1 LTVCAVPEVMFR
13 AAFYRCAAALDRI
26 DYLVTLT
33 RLGVL
38 DRFAGP
44 MCESPVGPLGE
55 KRVQPLRVPSNA
67 LARAKPAPPENDG
80 AGDGIKAVP
89 PALVAD

>member
-1 LTVCAVPEVMFR
+1 MFR
-13 AAFYRCAAALDRI
+13 AAFYRCAEALDRI

-44 MCESPVGPLGE
+44 MWERPAGPPG
-55 KRVQPLRVPSNA
+55 RDRAQSLRVPSNA
-67 LARAKPAPPENDG
+67 VARAKSAPPEIDD
-80 AGDGIKAVP
+80 AGDGIEAVP

>member
-1 LTVCAVPEVMFR
+1 MFR
-13 AAFYRCAAALDRI
+13 AALYRCAAALDRI
-26 DYLVTLT
+26 DYLITLT

-44 MCESPVGPLGE
+44 MLELPAGPLGE
-55 KRVQPLRVPSNA
+55 NRAQPLRVPLNEV
-67 LARAKPAPPENDG
+67 ARARSAPPEIHG
-80 AGDGIKAVP
+80 AGGGIEAVP

>member
-1 LTVCAVPEVMFR
+1 MFR
-13 AAFYRCAAALDRI
+13 AALYRYAAALDRI
-26 DYLVTLT
+26 DYLITLT

-44 MCESPVGPLGE
+44 IREGPAGPLGE
-55 KRVQPLRVPSNA
+55 KRAQPLRVPSNA
-67 LARAKPAPPENDG
+67 VARARSAPPGIGG

>member
-1 LTVCAVPEVMFR
+1 MYRDTLRPCAK
-13 AAFYRCAAALDRI
+13 AFDRI
-26 DYLVTLT
+26 DYLITLT

-55 KRVQPLRVPSNA
+55 KRAQPLRVPSNA
-67 LARAKPAPPENDG
+67 LARAKPAPPGIDG

>member
-1 LTVCAVPEVMFR
+1 MFR
-13 AAFYRCAAALDRI
+13 AALYRCAAALDRI
-26 DYLVTLT
+26 DYLITLT

-44 MCESPVGPLGE
+44 MWEGPVGPLGE
-55 KRVQPLRVPSNA
+55 KRAQPLRVPSNSVV
-67 LARAKPAPPENDG
+67 PAGSSPPGIDG

>member
-1 LTVCAVPEVMFR
+1 MFR
-13 AAFYRCAAALDRI
+13 AAFYSCAAALDRI
-26 DYLVTLT
+26 DYLITLT

-44 MCESPVGPLGE
+44 MWEPPAGPLGE
-55 KRVQPLRVPSNA
+55 NRAQPLRVPSNA
-67 LARAKPAPPENDG
+67 VARAKSAPPGIDG
-80 AGDGIKAVP
+80 AGDGIEAVP

>member
-1 LTVCAVPEVMFR
+1 MFR
-13 AAFYRCAAALDRI
+13 AALYRYAAALDRI
-26 DYLVTLT
+26 DYLITMT

-38 DRFAGP
+38 DRLAGP
-44 MCESPVGPLGE
+44 MWEGPAGPQSE
-55 KRVQPLRVPSNA
+55 KRAQPSRVPSNA
-67 LARAKPAPPENDG
+67 VARARSAPPGING